1 MQIGTSPTSSEN
13 CIAGDEDGVDCYE
26 DEFLTK
32 NGGIKVVAPL
42 ESINW
47 DSAAY
52 TTQLDDTAEQIG
64 WRHCCRAIV
73 VRSDGVIANIDSKQL
88 KPGMIVRLAQG
99 DKVPADVLI
108 IGDDGGKLV
117 PGIDRNPYGRQSIL
131 IDTHEYDGA
140 IGYDTVKEC
149 LLPDL
154 VDDTNVNTWK
164 IKVNGYNSS
173 AVLGTWFGAAKI
185 NEEYYES
192 DAVRDQENYTGLT
205 FKENM
210 VSLPCH
216 IQSRVCLD
224 KASLVFSWGSIRSC
238 MGSTRT
244 SICTVWP
251 FSLEMIV
258 SSASGNSK
266 RINSSKTHSKS
277 TNVAEAGFIEASS
290 QPGAISN

>member
-13 CIAGDEDGVDCYE
+13 CIAGDYDGVDCYE

-42 ESINW
+42 EGINW

-52 TTQLDDTAEQIG
+52 TTQLDDTPEQIG

-131 IDTHEYDGA
+131 IDTHEYDGT
-140 IGYDTVKEC
+140 IGFDTGKEC
-149 LLPDL
+149 LVPGP
-154 VDDTNVNTWK
+154 VDETNVNNWK
-164 IKVNGYNSS
+164 IEVIGCNSS
-173 AVLGTWFGAAKI
+173 AVLNTWFGAVTI
-185 NEEYYES
+185 NGEDYVRPES
-192 DAVRDQENYTGLT
+192 DEKDKECLT
-205 FKENM
+205 SKDNM

-216 IQSRVCLD
+216 IQSHV
-224 KASLVFSWGSIRSC
+224 SLIKPRLFSVGARI
-238 MGSTRT
+238 GGA
-244 SICTVWP
+244 
-251 FSLEMIV
+251 LAQLGQV
-258 SSASGNSK
+258 SVLYGHF
-266 RINSSKTHSKS
+266 RWR
-277 TNVAEAGFIEASS
+277 
-290 QPGAISN
+290 